1 MPVAATYDRRR
12 DKVTVTIGQHD
23 INRNDPIGVTLPKLA
38 KASTVVIVVC
48 RCRQWSCLQ
57 TSPM

>member
-1 MPVAATYDRRR
+1 MPVAATYDSRR

-48 RCRQWSCLQ
+48 RCRQWSC
-57 TSPM
+57 